1 MKIYGYCRCSTD
13 KQTVA
18 HQRFEIKQYAKQHN
32 LHIDH
37 WVEETISS
45 RKPLSKRALGEL
57 LKKLQTE
64 DILITSELSRLG
76 RSLLEVMCILQNCL
90 EKNCQV
96 WTIKEHYR
104 LGADIQSKV
113 LAFAFGLSA
122 EIERKLISDR
132 TRSSLANLKKGGRKL
147 GRPFG
152 AKNRFLKLSRN
163 RARVEEL
170 LAKNLSKKEIADRLK
185 VDKMTLY
192 RFLKREELIREQA
205 EAELLQEDL
214 QLNLMPPT
222 PVTAPA
228 RNPDPNPDEP
238 ELFPEFDFISA
249 PPSDEQT
256 SS

>member
-18 HQRFEIKQYAKQHN
+18 HQRLEIKQYARHQN
-32 LHIDH
+32 LHIDR

-45 RKPLSKRALGEL
+45 RKPLQKRALGDL
-57 LKKLQTE
+57 LKKLQAD

-76 RSLLEVMCILQNCL
+76 RSLLEVMSILQYCL

-122 EIERKLISDR
+122 EIERQLISDR
-132 TRSSLANLKKGGRKL
+132 TRSSLASLKKGGRKL

-152 AKNRFLKLSRN
+152 AKNRLLKLSKN
-163 RARVEEL
+163 RTKLNEL
-170 LAKNLSKKEIADRLK
+170 MAQGLQKKEIAERLN

-192 RFLKREELIREQA
+192 RFLKRQEEMDAQERALLLEQERQAQLIEP
-205 EAELLQEDL
+205 LLPFD
-214 QLNLMPPT
+214 
-222 PVTAPA
+222 APSPA
-228 RNPDPNPDEP
+228 SQPSDEP
-238 ELFPEFDFISA
+238 ELFSQEDLNSNSKSTP
-249 PPSDEQT
+249 
-256 SS
+256 

>member
-18 HQRFEIKQYAKQHN
+18 HQRYEIKQYAKQHN
-32 LHIDH
+32 LHIDQ

-45 RKPLSKRALGEL
+45 RKPLQKRALGDL
-57 LKKLQTE
+57 LKKLQAE

-76 RSLLEVMCILQNCL
+76 RSLLEVMSILQNCL

-132 TRSSLANLKKGGRKL
+132 TRSSLANLKKGGKKL
-147 GRPFG
+147 GRPYG
-152 AKNRFLKLSRN
+152 AKNKLLKLSRN
-163 RARVEEL
+163 RLRLEEL
-170 LAKNLSKKEIADRLK
+170 MAKGLPKKEIARRLK

-192 RFLKREELIREQA
+192 RFLKHQEQA
-205 EAELLQEDL
+205 QANEQELQQQQDP
-214 QLNLMPPT
+214 QLSMILEPPVE
-222 PVTAPA
+222 PPI
-228 RNPDPNPDEP
+228 EP
-238 ELFPEFDFISA
+238 ELFSASDF
-249 PPSDEQT
+249 T
-256 SS
+256 SSPKSNI